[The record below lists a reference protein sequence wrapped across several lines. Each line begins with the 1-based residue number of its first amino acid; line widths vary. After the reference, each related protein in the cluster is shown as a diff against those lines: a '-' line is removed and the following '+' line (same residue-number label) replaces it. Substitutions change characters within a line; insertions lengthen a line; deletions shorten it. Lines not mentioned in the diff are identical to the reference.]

1 MIRLIQY
8 IDSDNQRRVGIVDTV
23 GGEQIQRLEGAVS
36 VYALAQQ
43 AIENSSDLET
53 LVKSLPTRAEEAT
66 LSSLLEAKR
75 VLAPVDH
82 PDPAHLYVTGTGL
95 THTGSADTRDKM
107 HTADSAE
114 IQQSDSMKMFRM
126 GLEGGKPA
134 AGEAGVQ
141 PEWFY
146 KGDGSIV
153 VHPEHSFPIPSFS
166 LDASEEPELVGCY
179 LNGPDGTPYRI
190 GYALGNEL
198 SDHIT
203 ERENYLF
210 LAHSKL
216 RVCSFGPELLIGEL
230 PENIQGTSRIRRNG
244 EPIWEKAF
252 ASGEANMSHT
262 FANLEHHHFKYKLFC
277 RPGDIHL
284 HYFGTA
290 TLSFADMRTEAGDQF
305 EISADA
311 FGKPLR
317 NNWEVVQEPDC
328 VTVKTL

>member
-8 IDSDNQRRVGIVDTV
+8 IDSNNQRHVGIVDTAN
-23 GGEQIQRLEGAVS
+23 GENIQRIDGVS
-36 VYALAQQ
+36 NVYELAQT
-43 AIENSSDLET
+43 AIAQSTSLET
-53 LVKSLPTRAEEAT
+53 LVQSLPTSGESST
-66 LSSLLEAKR
+66 LSELLAAKC

-107 HTADSAE
+107 HTADTAE
-114 IQQSDSMKMFRM
+114 TQQSDSMKMFRM

-146 KGDGSIV
+146 KGDGSII
-153 VHPEHSFPIPSFS
+153 VHPEQPFPIPSFS

-203 ERENYLF
+203 ERQNYLF

-216 RVCSFGPELLIGEL
+216 RVCSFGPELLVGEL
-230 PENIQGTSRIRRNG
+230 PDDIQGMSRIRRNG
-244 EPIWEKAF
+244 ELIWEKAF
-252 ASGEANMSHT
+252 ASGEQNMSHT
-262 FANLEHHHFKYKLFC
+262 FANLEHHHFKYALFC
-277 RPGDIHL
+277 RPGDVHL

-305 EISADA
+305 EISSDV

-317 NNWEVVQEPDC
+317 NRWEVVQEPDC
-328 VTVKTL
+328 ITVKTL